1 MDKVFKQTVSSI
13 EADHSGCVI
22 YGFVGKGGWTEYV
35 SGDKENSYVINAIN
49 QHEDLLRQ
57 ISELKVALAN
67 GDINYE

>member
-1 MDKVFKQTVSSI
+1 MSKVFKQPINSI
-13 EADHSGCVI
+13 EADHNGCII
-22 YGFVGKGGWTEYV
+22 YGFAGEGGWTEYAG
-35 SGDKENSYVINAIN
+35 GDKENAHAINAIN